1 MYYEFKLKGKLKIK
15 SEVKSEVKSGLL
27 NAGNER
33 GIIKI
38 S

>member
-1 MYYEFKLKGKLKIK
+1 MYYEFNLKGKLKIK